1 MERRGRKERESF
13 SAAFA
18 AFAFL
23 RSVNYSATLP
33 ANACDNLRM
42 TRDDEIRR
50 LLIRYH
56 GMLAL
61 AQELALKLL
70 DAVSVESALAPE
82 VAGADRRFAGDA
94 IARIES
100 GEAYAV
106 ELWTV
111 LGVDRR
117 KARPEGPPP
126 ADVPHDRRNPKHR
139 KPV

>member
-1 MERRGRKERESF
+1 
-13 SAAFA
+13 
-18 AFAFL
+18 
-23 RSVNYSATLP
+23 
-33 ANACDNLRM
+33 M

-61 AQELALKLL
+61 GQELALKLL

-82 VAGADRRFAGDA
+82 VASADRRFAGDA

-117 KARPEGPPP
+117 TARPETPPP
-126 ADVPHDRRNPKHR
+126 PDVPHDRRNPKYR
-139 KPV
+139 RQGSTG

>member
-1 MERRGRKERESF
+1 
-13 SAAFA
+13 
-18 AFAFL
+18 
-23 RSVNYSATLP
+23 
-33 ANACDNLRM
+33 M

-61 AQELALKLL
+61 GQELALKLL
-70 DAVSVESALAPE
+70 DAVSVDSGLAPE
-82 VAGADRRFAGDA
+82 VASADRRFAGDA

-100 GEAYAV
+100 GQAYAV

-117 KARPEGPPP
+117 KARPDTPPP
-126 ADVPHDRRNPKHR
+126 PDVPYDRRNPKIR
-139 KPV
+139 KPGSTT

>member
-1 MERRGRKERESF
+1 
-13 SAAFA
+13 
-18 AFAFL
+18 
-23 RSVNYSATLP
+23 
-33 ANACDNLRM
+33 M

-61 AQELALKLL
+61 AQELSLKLL
-70 DAVSVESALAPE
+70 DAVSVDSALAPQ
-82 VAGADRRFAGDA
+82 VASADRRFAGDA

-100 GEAYAV
+100 GQAYAM

-117 KARPEGPPP
+117 TRLEGPAP
-126 ADVPHDRRNPKHR
+126 ADVPHDRRNPTYR
-139 KPV
+139 KPGSTR

>member
-1 MERRGRKERESF
+1 
-13 SAAFA
+13 
-18 AFAFL
+18 
-23 RSVNYSATLP
+23 
-33 ANACDNLRM
+33 M

-61 AQELALKLL
+61 AQELSLKLL
-70 DAVSVESALAPE
+70 DAVSVDSALAPE
-82 VAGADRRFAGDA
+82 VASADRRFSGDA

-100 GEAYAV
+100 GQAYAM

-117 KARPEGPPP
+117 TARAEGPSPP
-126 ADVPHDRRNPKHR
+126 DVPHDRRSPSYR
-139 KPV
+139 KPGSTS